1 VSPATH
7 APIMGNGEEG
17 VFRGENDETNGLG
30 RVKRWQ

>member
-1 VSPATH
+1 
-7 APIMGNGEEG
+7 MGNGEEG